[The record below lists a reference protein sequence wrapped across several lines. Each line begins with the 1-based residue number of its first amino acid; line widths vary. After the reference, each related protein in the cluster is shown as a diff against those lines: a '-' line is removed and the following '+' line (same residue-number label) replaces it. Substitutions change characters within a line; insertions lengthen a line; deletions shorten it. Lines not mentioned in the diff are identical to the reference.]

1 MKNISIF
8 LTDCY
13 GGRGGIAQYNRN
25 LVDALV
31 TINEIKKINIFQRKI
46 VYKPEKIPKKVNL
59 IKKTNNSKIK
69 FILKTIYHLFL
80 EKNQNLFFVVIYIY
94 YLLPGY

>member
-31 TINEIKKINIFQRKI
+31 TINEIKKLIFFKER
-46 VYKPEKIPKKVNL
+46 
-59 IKKTNNSKIK
+59 
-69 FILKTIYHLFL
+69 
-80 EKNQNLFFVVIYIY
+80 
-94 YLLPGY
+94 